1 MLDVNHADN
10 QEKRIVMY
18 CISIAYPKTDGGTF
32 DFDYYLKKHI
42 PMVGGYLGNN
52 VDRAEVRKG
61 VASPDG
67 SAASFI
73 CMANIWIKSVEELQ
87 ATLAQHGGE
96 IMGDIPNFT
105 NIQPIIQV
113 DEVVA

>member
-1 MLDVNHADN
+1 MFCV
-10 QEKRIVMY
+10 
-18 CISIAYPKTDGGTF
+18 SIAYPKKDEGTF
-32 DFDYYLKKHI
+32 DFEYYARKHI
-42 PMVGGYLGNN
+42 PMVTGFLGANA
-52 VDRAEVRKG
+52 VKSETRKG
-61 VASPDG
+61 IASPDG
-67 SAASFI
+67 SVASFV

-87 ATLAQHGGE
+87 ATLATNGKE

>member
-1 MLDVNHADN
+1 MFCV
-10 QEKRIVMY
+10 
-18 CISIAYPKTDGGTF
+18 SIAYPKIDGGTF
-32 DFDYYLKKHI
+32 DFEYYARKHI
-42 PMVGGYLGNN
+42 PMLTGLLGANA
-52 VDRAEVRKG
+52 VKTETRKG
-61 VASPDG
+61 FASPDG

-87 ATLAQHGGE
+87 ATLATSGKE

-105 NIQPIIQV
+105 NIQPIIQI